1 MNILKSIKNSL
12 QYLVEAATRI
22 FTRDNEEKPPEIGV
36 QPFTGDTASN
46 RH

>member
-1 MNILKSIKNSL
+1 MNILKSIKDTL

-22 FTRDNEEKPPEIGV
+22 FTPDDDKKPPEIGV
-36 QPFTGDTASN
+36 QPFTGDTASD